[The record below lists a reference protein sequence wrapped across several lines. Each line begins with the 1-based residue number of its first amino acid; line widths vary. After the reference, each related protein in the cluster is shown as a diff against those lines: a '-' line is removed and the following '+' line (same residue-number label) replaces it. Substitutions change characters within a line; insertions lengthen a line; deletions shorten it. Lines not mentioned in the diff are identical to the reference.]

1 MTKIRIVGDSAD
13 SARILAVLSSETIT
27 QGHLFAACT
36 SLLRTSQPKDF
47 DFRREKVRVMKRC
60 SCIMPLY
67 RCMGALVE
75 LYRMVKKA
83 I

>member
-47 DFRREKVRVMKRC
+47 DFRREG
-60 SCIMPLY
+60 
-67 RCMGALVE
+67 GASNEEVVLRNGLNRYMDV
-75 LYRMVKKA
+75 
-83 I
+83 

>member
-1 MTKIRIVGDSAD
+1 MGDSAD

-27 QGHLFAACT
+27 QGHLFTACT

-47 DFRREKVRVMKRC
+47 DFRREKVRVMKRW
-60 SCIMPLY
+60 SCAMVSIGIWM
-67 RCMGALVE
+67 CEVE
-75 LYRMVKKA
+75 LYRMAKNA